1 MLRFTTTEVSCNKFL
16 LSISFPFLWFS
27 LCVNDIQL
35 DFGYDQQ
42 NSSKSVILIT
52 KCWLTSI
59 VFTYLNA
66 QILIMKEVPNFLYII
81 FVYFPPALKSKNA
94 PITIHK
100 LLTPNPIPYK
110 KISARSNGIVIF
122 DLKKSAF
129 SSSIVAVSS
138 IQNNGKRTS
147 GKLANPV
154 SLVLG
159 FS

>member
-1 MLRFTTTEVSCNKFL
+1 MTEVSCNKFL

-35 DFGYDQQ
+35 VFGYDQQ
-42 NSSKSVILIT
+42 NSSKSVILSNYEMLAYFI
-52 KCWLTSI
+52 
-59 VFTYLNA
+59 YLFECINIDNERGT
-66 QILIMKEVPNFLYII
+66 QFSLPILFLFN
-81 FVYFPPALKSKNA
+81 FVYFPSALKSKNV

-154 SLVLG
+154 SLLLG